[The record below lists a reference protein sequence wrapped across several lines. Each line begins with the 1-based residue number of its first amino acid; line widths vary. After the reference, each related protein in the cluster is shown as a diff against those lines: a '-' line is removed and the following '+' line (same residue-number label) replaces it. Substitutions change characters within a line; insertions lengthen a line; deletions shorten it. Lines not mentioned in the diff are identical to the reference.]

1 MSDARNGVTATVR
14 GEEGHAAP
22 ALLSLVGGAGAVA
35 LGIGVAVDSDVLAV
49 VGGVGAAVGIFLG
62 ALATHLVI
70 DYDMYRRL
78 EELEKK

>member
-1 MSDARNGVTATVR
+1 MSNENRGDLQLT

-22 ALLSLVGGAGAVA
+22 ALLSLVGAAGAVA
-35 LGIGVAVDSDVLAV
+35 LGIGVAADSDVLAII
-49 VGGVGAAVGIFLG
+49 GGIGAAIGILLG
-62 ALATHLVI
+62 ALAAHMMI